1 MYYTNSRWK
10 KFKSGIQHSNLKLY
24 LVILLILAV
33 IIIITFTNSDFIANM
48 ISSENAGNN
57 NDNPNI
63 TPTDTSSENNSS
75 SAVQLDKYL
84 IRINK
89 SENFITIYKTKSN
102 GERSD
107 AFKTFRCSVNP
118 SVTTGKF
125 HIYEKNVWRAL
136 TTGGYG
142 QYSTRISSSC
152 YIHSV
157 PYYSQNSNALNAGAY
172 NNLGNPAKVGSI
184 YLASADAQWI
194 YENCPMDTEVEIYE
208 YQGETPAIELSELL
222 PVSNNGY
229 DPTDTSLNIKT
240 VPTKIKYMTGVDD
253 HSIPLGTAYNMWDG
267 VYAVDVNNNNITE
280 YITVTGNV
288 NTTARGT
295 YTLIYHLRD
304 NFGTDLAYYSYVTV
318 Y

>member
-10 KFKSGIQHSNLKLY
+10 KFKVGIQHSNLKLY

-33 IIIITFTNSDFIANM
+33 IIIVTFTNSDFIANM
-48 ISSENAGNN
+48 ISSENPG
-57 NDNPNI
+57 DIGENPDVI
-63 TPTDTSSENNSS
+63 PTEPVSEKDTSSM
-75 SAVQLDKYL
+75 VQLDNYL

-89 SENFITIYKTKSN
+89 SENFITVYKLQTNGDKS
-102 GERSD
+102 E

-118 SVTTGKF
+118 SVVTGKF
-125 HIYEKNVWRAL
+125 HTYEKNVWRAL

-142 QYSTRISSSC
+142 QYSTRLSSDC

-157 PYYSQNSNALNAGAY
+157 PYYSKNSNALNVNAY

-208 YQGETPAIELSELL
+208 KQGEQPEIALNELASAA
-222 PVSNNGY
+222 NNGY
-229 DPTDTSLNIKT
+229 DPTDTSLNIRT

-267 VYAVDVNNNNITE
+267 VYAVDENNNNITE

-304 NFGTDLAYYSYVTV
+304 NFGTNLAYYSYVTV